1 MSIDPKELLEQLLE
15 GQAITEEQAGDL
27 MRLLAEGSLAPAQA
41 GALLAALRAK
51 GETADEIRG
60 FANAMRDLAL
70 PFKRDPKLLA
80 ADSVGTGGDASGS
93 FNLSTGTALLAAA
106 CGVPMVKHGNRSVSS
121 KSGSADVLEALGVKL
136 PADPQIAAD
145 CLTHTNF
152 TFLFAQVF
160 HPAMKEIAPIRAA
173 MGVRTVF
180 NILGPLT
187 NPAMPPFNLIG
198 AYSMPMAKLM
208 AESLS
213 GMPHIKRAFVI
224 HGEPGWDE
232 ATPVG
237 RFQLFD
243 VSAGKVHHEQTDP
256 RFDVS
261 AGKVHQ
267 EQRDPRDV
275 GIERC
280 KPEDLAGGDA
290 AYNAQALEAVLNG
303 QDHGPHHDALVMGAG
318 LILEV
323 TGRVANFKEGVNAAA
338 RAISDGESA
347 RLLKQLRAYSDS
359 LG

>member
-1 MSIDPKELLEQLLE
+1 MDINAKDLLEHLLQGE
-15 GQAITEEQAGDL
+15 AITEAQAGDL
-27 MRLLAEGSLAPAQA
+27 MRLLAEGSMEPAQA
-41 GALLAALRAK
+41 GAMLAALRSK
-51 GETADEIRG
+51 GETADELRG
-60 FANAMRDLAL
+60 FANAMRELAQ
-70 PFKRDPKLLA
+70 PFTCDPKLQA

-93 FNLSTGTALLAAA
+93 FNISTGTALLAAA

-136 PADPQIAAD
+136 PSDPHIAAD

-187 NPAMPPFNLIG
+187 NPAKPPFNLIG
-198 AYSMPMAKLM
+198 AYSIPVAKLM
-208 AESLS
+208 AASLS
-213 GMPHIKRAFVI
+213 GMPHVKRAFVV

-232 ATPVG
+232 ATPAG

-243 VSAGKVHHEQTDP
+243 VAAG
-256 RFDVS
+256 R
-261 AGKVHQ
+261 VHQ
-267 EQRDPRDV
+267 ELRDPRDV
-275 GIERC
+275 GIQRC

-290 AYNAQALEAVLNG
+290 EYNAQALEAVLNG
-303 QDHGPHHDALVMGAG
+303 HDRGPHRDALVLGAG

-323 TGRVANFKEGVNAAA
+323 TGRAVSFKEGVSFAAN
-338 RAISDGESA
+338 AISDGASA

-359 LG
+359 LK